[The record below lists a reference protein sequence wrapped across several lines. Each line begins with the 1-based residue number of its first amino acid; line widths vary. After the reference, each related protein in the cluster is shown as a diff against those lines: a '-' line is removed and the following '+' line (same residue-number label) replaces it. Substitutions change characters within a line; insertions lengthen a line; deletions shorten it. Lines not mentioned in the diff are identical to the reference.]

1 MGVERAVTRWYVQ
14 RQVISNEI
22 EKLAEQL
29 QRTQAQPPGNEGQE
43 ARDGEAKSLR
53 QRLAEAEQRLKALG
67 NCPKPMMG

>member
-22 EKLAEQL
+22 EKLVEQL
-29 QRTQAQPPGNEGQE
+29 ERAQTQQGEQE
-43 ARDGEAKSLR
+43 DRGDEVQSLR
-53 QRLAEAEQRLKALG
+53 QRLAEAKQKLKALG

>member
-22 EKLAEQL
+22 ERLVEQL
-29 QRTQAQPPGNEGQE
+29 SQAQAKQPEKEGQE
-43 ARDGEAKSLR
+43 AHSEEVQSLS
-53 QRLAEAEQRLKALG
+53 QQLTQAEQRLKALG